1 MIVSRA
7 AFVKLCGAAI
17 IGGSV
22 PRWALPGDSLAAI
35 PAQTASVET
44 DAARFRPYLGSLFTI
59 DSTGQQVRLSTI
71 VETAVSPDIE
81 QFALN
86 FVAPAGTSIPH
97 GIYTLRHSSL
107 GSIDMFITPVGA
119 PGRLTTCQA
128 CFSIVRAKDQ
138 PCRINS

>member
-17 IGGSV
+17 VGGSL
-22 PRWALPGDSLAAI
+22 PRWALPGDSLAGS
-35 PAQTASVET
+35 AQTAPVET
-44 DAARFRPYLGSLFTI
+44 GASRFRPHIGSLFTI
-59 DSTGQQVRLSTI
+59 DSTGQRVRLSTI

>member
-17 IGGSV
+17 VGGSL
-22 PRWALPGDSLAAI
+22 PRWALPGDSLAT
-35 PAQTASVET
+35 PAQTASLET

-71 VETAVSPDIE
+71 DETSISPDIE

-97 GIYTLRHSSL
+97 GIYTLRHASL
-107 GSIDMFITPVGA
+107 RSIDMFITPVGA

-138 PCRINS
+138 RCRINS

>member
-1 MIVSRA
+1 VIVSRA

-17 IGGSV
+17 VGGSL
-22 PRWALPGDSLAAI
+22 PRWALPGDSLAGS
-35 PAQTASVET
+35 AQTAPVET
-44 DAARFRPYLGSLFTI
+44 GASRFRPHIGSLFTI
-59 DSTGQQVRLSTI
+59 DSTGQRVRLSTI